1 LGLRAWGASRVF
13 SEANRAAIV
22 DWEWLG
28 WAGHYGRSSGGLVG
42 GGACSLR
49 RSLVISGLD
58 ESEDVRGDTAKV
70 VGALI
75 GVARHRR
82 ARRDGHAR
90 LA

>member
-1 LGLRAWGASRVF
+1 
-13 SEANRAAIV
+13 V
-22 DWEWLG
+22 DWERLG
-28 WAGHYGRSSGGLVG
+28 CARHDGRSSSGLTG

-58 ESEDVRGDTAKV
+58 ESEGVRGDTAKA

-75 GVARHRR
+75 GGARHRR
-82 ARRDGHAR
+82 VGRGDRARGCALSWLVRAR